1 MVFNFKGL
9 MESIKPVDI
18 GIGALESINEKFEND
33 RKLDSARAKV
43 AYDEALN
50 VLSESEEKV
59 NNINKNLSRYNK
71 IAQSFSPEVADFMA
85 QDGVFDL
92 YSDQKDL
99 AANNNLD
106 VQARLYR
113 NKILKGEYNPS
124 DNPYL
129 ADTKAELIK
138 NLEET
143 KASLK
148 NANNIPENTFAIALQ
163 SGKIEKQLKALQEG
177 TIIAPTKTDERQT
190 TFTSVSPFPVGT
202 SGQISSEIIYDN
214 IKTAQFLKVNFL
226 DAEEMNRIGLP
237 AVSVEDATKLFGG
250 GNFIP
255 SINQLENEFP
265 LKFETERVAA
275 LQSKNPDRAY
285 SEVVQKFTQM
295 YQDKLKTQIEQRIDT
310 FISPDSITA
319 FLPDR
324 KFAIREKY
332 INDFMIIN
340 KVDRTTAINALSNAS
355 PDGNYTQ
362 AEANVFLA
370 LSQ

>member
-1 MVFNFKGL
+1 MVFNLKGL
-9 MESIKPVDI
+9 MESVKPVDI
-18 GIGALESINEKFEND
+18 GIGALESINESFVEKK
-33 RKLDSARAKV
+33 KLDEAYARV

-50 VLSESEEKV
+50 VLAESEEKV
-59 NNINKNLSRYNK
+59 NTINTNLARFNK
-71 IAQSFSPEVADFMA
+71 IAQTFSPEVADFMA

-106 VQARLYR
+106 IQARLYR
-113 NKILKGEYNPS
+113 NKILKGEYTPS
-124 DNPYL
+124 ENPYM

-138 NLEET
+138 TLNT
-143 KASLK
+143 TRDSLK

-163 SGKIEKQLKALQEG
+163 SGKIEKQIRALEEG
-177 TIIAPTKTDERQT
+177 NLISPTKTDERQI

-237 AVSVEDATKLFGG
+237 AVSVEDATKLFGA

-255 SINQLENEFP
+255 TINQLEDRYPMFVSD
-265 LKFETERVAA
+265 RQIAA
-275 LQSKNPDRAY
+275 QGENPDRSVAN
-285 SEVVQKFTQM
+285 VVQRYTQM
-295 YQDKLKTQIEQRIDT
+295 YQEDLKTQIEQRIDT

-332 INDFMIIN
+332 INDFMITN
-340 KVDRTTAINALSNAS
+340 KVDRATAINALSNAS
-355 PDGNYTQ
+355 PDGSYQ
-362 AEANVFLA
+362 PDIFLA

>member
-1 MVFNFKGL
+1 MVFNLKGL
-9 MESIKPVDI
+9 MESVKPVDI
-18 GIGALESINEKFEND
+18 GIGALESINASFVEKK
-33 RKLDSARAKV
+33 KLDAAYAKV

-59 NNINKNLSRYNK
+59 NTINTNLARYNK
-71 IAQSFSPEVADFMA
+71 IAQTFSPEVADFMA

-99 AANNNLD
+99 AANNALD
-106 VQARLYR
+106 IQGRLYR
-113 NKILKGEYNPS
+113 NKILKGEYTPS
-124 DNPYL
+124 ENPYM

-138 NLEET
+138 TLNDT
-143 KASLK
+143 RNSLK

-163 SGKIEKQLKALQEG
+163 SGKIEQQIRALEEG
-177 TIIAPTKTDERQT
+177 NLISPTKTDERQI

-237 AVSVEDATKLFGG
+237 VVSVEDATKLFGA

-255 SINQLENEFP
+255 TINQLEDRYPMFVQD
-265 LKFETERVAA
+265 RQIAA
-275 LQSKNPDRAY
+275 QGENPDRSVAN
-285 SEVVQKFTQM
+285 VVQRYTQM
-295 YQDKLKTQIEQRIDT
+295 YQADLKTQIEQRIDT

-332 INDFMIIN
+332 INDFMITN
-340 KVDRTTAINALSNAS
+340 KVDRATAINALSNAS
-355 PDGNYTQ
+355 PDGSYQ
-362 AEANVFLA
+362 PDIFLA

>member
-1 MVFNFKGL
+1 MVFNLKGL

-18 GIGALESINEKFEND
+18 GIGALESINESFVEKK
-33 RKLDSARAKV
+33 KLDAAYAKV

-59 NNINKNLSRYNK
+59 NTINTNLARYNK
-71 IAQSFSPEVADFMA
+71 IAQTFSPEVADFMA

-99 AANNNLD
+99 AANNALD
-106 VQARLYR
+106 IQARLYR
-113 NKILKGEYNPS
+113 NKILKGEYTPS
-124 DNPYL
+124 ENPYM

-138 NLEET
+138 NLNAT
-143 KASLK
+143 RDSLK
-148 NANNIPENTFAIALQ
+148 SANNIPENTFAIALQ
-163 SGKIEKQLKALQEG
+163 SGKIEKQIKALEEG
-177 TIIAPTKTDERQT
+177 SIISPTKTDERQM

-275 LQSKNPDRAY
+275 LQSENPDRAY
-285 SEVVQKFTQM
+285 SEVVQKFTRM

-332 INDFMIIN
+332 INDFMITN
-340 KVDRTTAINALSNAS
+340 KVDRATAINALSNAS
-355 PDGNYTQ
+355 PDGSYQ
-362 AEANVFLA
+362 PDIFLA

>member
-1 MVFNFKGL
+1 MFNLKGL
-9 MESIKPVDI
+9 MSEIRPRDVA
-18 GIGALESINEKFEND
+18 IGAFTRINQKFRDD
-33 RKLDSARAKV
+33 RKLDEARAQV
-43 AYDEALN
+43 AYDESLN
-50 VLSESEEKV
+50 ILKESEEKV
-59 NNINKNLSRYNK
+59 NRINTDMARYNR
-71 IAQSFSPEVADFMA
+71 IAQDFSPEVADFMS

-99 AANNNLD
+99 AANNALD
-106 VQARLYR
+106 IQARLYR
-113 NKILKGEYNPS
+113 NKILQGEYTPS

-129 ADTKAELIK
+129 ADTTSKL
-138 NLEET
+138 LEQLEQT

-163 SGKIEKQLKALQEG
+163 EKKINEQIAKIKSGQIVS
-177 TIIAPTKTDERQT
+177 PTQTDERQI
-190 TFTSVSPFPVGT
+190 TFTKVKPFPVGT
-202 SGQISSEIIYDN
+202 SGQISAEIIYDN

-237 AVSVEDATKLFGG
+237 VVSVEDATKLFGG

-255 SINQLENEFP
+255 TLNQLEDQYPMF
-265 LKFETERVAA
+265 A
-275 LQSKNPDRAY
+275 
-285 SEVVQKFTQM
+285 
-295 YQDKLKTQIEQRIDT
+295 QDKLMAAKGENPERDVASVIQKYTQLYQANLKTQVEQRIDT

-332 INDFMIIN
+332 INDFMLAN
-340 KVDRTTAINALSNAS
+340 NVDRKTAINALSNAS
-355 PDGNYTQ
+355 PDGSYQ
-362 AEANVFLA
+362 PDIFLA